1 VGLFMQMCLTLP
13 TEADK
18 FTQPSTTVL
27 DMTPAESEQLNKNL
41 AFVAGDTW
49 QGIPS
54 FSISPPPLNPLVLVR
69 MDFRNTLVSV
79 RTMESLS
86 SAKAIPETPSVNQ
99 IVIDDAINWQ
109 FHIPEQKL
117 QLKAG
122 TYAWQIET
130 RDSLGHI
137 QTYCQGTVKVYSDI
151 VTP

>member
-1 VGLFMQMCLTLP
+1 MTLFMRMCPIPP
-13 TEADK
+13 TESDK
-18 FTQPSTTVL
+18 SIKPLTTVL
-27 DMTPAESEQLNKNL
+27 NMIPAESEQLNKNL

-69 MDFRNTLVSV
+69 MNFRDTLIST
-79 RTMESLS
+79 RTMASLS
-86 SAKAIPETPSVNQ
+86 SAKVIPEQPLVNQ
-99 IVIDDAINWQ
+99 IVISNPTTWE
-109 FHIPEQKL
+109 FYIPEQKL
-117 QLKAG
+117 PLKAG
-122 TYAWQIET
+122 TYSWQIET

>member
-1 VGLFMQMCLTLP
+1 MCLTLP

-41 AFVAGDTW
+41 AFVSGDTW

-54 FSISPPPLNPLVLVR
+54 VSISPAPTASLVLVR
-69 MDFRNTLVSV
+69 MNFRNTLISV

-130 RDSLGHI
+130 RDSSGNI
-137 QTYCQGTVKVYSDI
+137 QTYLQGTVQVYSDI

>member
-1 VGLFMQMCLTLP
+1 
-13 TEADK
+13 
-18 FTQPSTTVL
+18 
-27 DMTPAESEQLNKNL
+27 MTPAESEQLNKNL

-54 FSISPPPLNPLVLVR
+54 VSISPPPITSLVLVR
-69 MDFRNTLVSV
+69 MNFRNTFVSV

-86 SAKAIPETPSVNQ
+86 SAKAIPENPSVNQ

-109 FHIPEQKL
+109 FHIPEQQL

-122 TYAWQIET
+122 TYSWQIET
-130 RDSLGHI
+130 RDSSGNI
-137 QTYCQGTVKVYSDI
+137 QTYLQGTVQVYSDI